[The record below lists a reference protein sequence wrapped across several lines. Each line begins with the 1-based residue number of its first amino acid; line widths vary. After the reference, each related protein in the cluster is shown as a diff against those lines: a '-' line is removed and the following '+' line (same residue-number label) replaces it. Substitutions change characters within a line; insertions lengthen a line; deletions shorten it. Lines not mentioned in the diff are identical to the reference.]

1 MSEQAAREARGVGVG
16 LLTLLAQASMPAF
29 HVLLARGLGG
39 NGYGLYAWSNMV
51 VELLSVIT
59 LLGMDVA
66 VTREASLAV
75 AEHDTRRLEKAVA
88 QGLRVVMLSGA
99 AVSAG
104 LFVAAPWIAEW
115 THKPGVVGP
124 LRALIAVPIAY
135 HAATMFLLATNA
147 RLVMQY
153 DFWTRGLFQPLA
165 LLAATALAFHL
176 HAGLVGACV
185 AVALGMSLTAVLSG
199 IFYGREFSL
208 GATLRDTVT
217 APVDRALVRVGL
229 PLVAMNLVAAL
240 RGRIDALWLLR
251 YGTEADVGAY
261 NVCILYAVA
270 LFQIRGAFYPVVA
283 ARLPALIAQ
292 GDRAALNEFLQRQ
305 VRWVALLATPLFVL
319 FAGLGDGLLAIF
331 GRGFTHGRTAL
342 AFIAAGQFV
351 SALSLPVYC
360 LPLGG
365 NARYSI
371 LAACV
376 AIGLQLV
383 VPRALVPRYG
393 LDGAAFSFM
402 LALIVAELIALA
414 FARKI
419 TGANGFSRGLAQPLL
434 AGLAAWI
441 AARAAQSALPDDVA
455 LRFFGGAAAGAVTYL
470 VAVFA
475 TGLEPAERAIVDDA
489 LAKLRRLARR

>member
-1 MSEQAAREARGVGVG
+1 MSEQTAREARGVGVG

-39 NGYGLYAWSNMV
+39 DGYGLYAWSNMV

-75 AEHDTRRLEKAVA
+75 AERDTRRLERAVA

-99 AVSAG
+99 AVSAA
-104 LFVAAPWIAEW
+104 LFVAAPWIAQW

-153 DFWTRGLFQPLA
+153 DFWTRGLFQPLS
-165 LLAATALAFHL
+165 LLAASALAFHL
-176 HAGLVGACV
+176 HAGLVGACI
-185 AVALGMSLTAVLSG
+185 AVAAGMSLTAALSG

-208 GATLRDTVT
+208 PTTLRDALT

-251 YGTEADVGAY
+251 YGSESDVGAY
-261 NVCILYAVA
+261 NVCILYAVS

-283 ARLPALIAQ
+283 ARLPALMAS
-292 GDRAALNEFLQRQ
+292 GDRAALNRFLQRQ

-319 FAGLGDGLLAIF
+319 FAGLGDGLLAVF

-342 AFIAAGQFV
+342 ALVALGQFV

-383 VPRALVPRYG
+383 VPRALVPLWG

-402 LALIVAELIALA
+402 LALIVAEAIALV
-414 FARKI
+414 FARRVA
-419 TGANGFSRGLAQPLL
+419 GANGFSRGLAQPLV
-434 AGLAAWI
+434 AGAVAWV
-441 AARAAQSALPDDVA
+441 AARVTHGLLPDVVA
-455 LRFFGGAAAGAVTYL
+455 VRFFGGAAAGAIAYL
-470 VAVFA
+470 AAVFA
-475 TGLEPAERAIVDDA
+475 MGLDADERAIVDD
-489 LAKLRRLARR
+489 LKDKIRRRLRP